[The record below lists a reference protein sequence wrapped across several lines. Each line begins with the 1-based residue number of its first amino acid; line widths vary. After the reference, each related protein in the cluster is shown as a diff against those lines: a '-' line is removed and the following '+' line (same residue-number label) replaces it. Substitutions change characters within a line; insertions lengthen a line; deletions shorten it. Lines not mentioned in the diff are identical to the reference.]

1 MRRLYLYLSCVQ
13 VSLPRMHYVSLT
25 LPSMPHSVRVLCIF
39 CLAIFTAN
47 TSHAQPDQQ
56 AQHCLAL
63 AMYWEARGEGEKG
76 MYAVGSVVMNR
87 VQDKRFPD
95 STCAVVKQG
104 GETAPCQFS
113 WWCDGKSD
121 RPTDKGSWTQA
132 MRVADQVLHGRH
144 SDPTRGALFFHSTSV
159 NPGWRMKRSARV
171 GDHIFYR

>member
-1 MRRLYLYLSCVQ
+1 MRRLYLYLCCVQ
-13 VSLPRMHYVSLT
+13 IALPRMQSVSLT
-25 LPSMPHSVRVLCIF
+25 LLPMPQSIHALCIF
-39 CLAIFTAN
+39 CLATFAVNTAQ
-47 TSHAQPDQQ
+47 ARPDQQ

-95 STCAVVKQG
+95 SACAVVKQG

-121 RPTDKGSWTQA
+121 RPTNKRSWARA
-132 MRVADQVLHGRH
+132 MHVANQVLHGRR

-159 NPGWRMKRSARV
+159 NPGWRLKRSARV